1 MIVDCHTHVWSSLDQ
16 LGRYVEMAGDRA
28 AERQDLAANPAGHAL
43 AAECVH
49 RTLVLGVR
57 SAWLGANVP
66 NDFIADYVAR
76 QGGRMIGIA
85 AIDPTESGA
94 VAAAEELL
102 ARPEFR
108 GLTVSPATQ
117 NCHPA
122 DSRAMALY
130 ALAEQRGAPVV
141 FHNGPQLPA
150 QARME
155 YARPVLLDEIAREF
169 PKLTMVV
176 SSLGMPWVDEGISLL
191 SAHPRVFGDISGLL
205 RRPWRMYNAMVLAYE
220 AGAMDKVFFASDF
233 PHFTAADAI
242 KALYRI
248 NEVTQGTN
256 LPTVPREKLRAIVEC
271 DALGALAIAGEGE
284 GGSPAE
290 SDADEDVAQQE

>member
-1 MIVDCHTHVWSSLDQ
+1 
-16 LGRYVEMAGDRA
+16 
-28 AERQDLAANPAGHAL
+28 
-43 AAECVH
+43 
-49 RTLVLGVR
+49 
-57 SAWLGANVP
+57 
-66 NDFIADYVAR
+66 
-76 QGGRMIGIA
+76 
-85 AIDPTESGA
+85 
-94 VAAAEELL
+94 
-102 ARPEFR
+102 
-108 GLTVSPATQ
+108 
-117 NCHPA
+117 
-122 DSRAMALY
+122 MALY

-150 QARME
+150 QGRME
-155 YARPVLLDEIAREF
+155 FARPVLLDEVAREF

-233 PHFTAADAI
+233 PHLTAADAI